1 MGPTN
6 HLGGGTPPLEERLQP
21 ELQHCREDNDSF
33 VSVEDVRLSSAHP
46 SDEEDEEGDVPSSTV
61 ATSTS
66 SMTIDSRSKK
76 TRVSFSTVQIHHHL
90 IILGDN
96 PGALNRGPPLSISWK
111 AFDTIILSVDDYE
124 GTMTTPCPPRR
135 RPLTQ
140 LLVPSKQRHSILM
153 GLGYSRGEIREA
165 TLAVEQVKILRRR
178 TNQQRRWDQ
187 THAHLETISRKVHR
201 CITLGGRIKRP
212 EHDWLHPTLPSQ
224 QKQQQPHQPGVGSA
238 TTQRFHNTKDLF
250 ADTSQRSSTSTG
262 TTTTAATIDL
272 SESFGDVVRSMESHT
287 ILGVVEC

>member
-1 MGPTN
+1 M
-6 HLGGGTPPLEERLQP
+6 
-21 ELQHCREDNDSF
+21 
-33 VSVEDVRLSSAHP
+33 
-46 SDEEDEEGDVPSSTV
+46 
-61 ATSTS
+61 
-66 SMTIDSRSKK
+66 
-76 TRVSFSTVQIHHHL
+76 
-90 IILGDN
+90 
-96 PGALNRGPPLSISWK
+96 SISWK

-201 CITLGGRIKRP
+201 CITLGRGQVKRQ

-224 QKQQQPHQPGVGSA
+224 QKQQQQHQPGVVSA
-238 TTQRFHNTKDLF
+238 TTQRFHKTKDLF

-272 SESFGDVVRSMESHT
+272 SESFGDVVRSMDNHT